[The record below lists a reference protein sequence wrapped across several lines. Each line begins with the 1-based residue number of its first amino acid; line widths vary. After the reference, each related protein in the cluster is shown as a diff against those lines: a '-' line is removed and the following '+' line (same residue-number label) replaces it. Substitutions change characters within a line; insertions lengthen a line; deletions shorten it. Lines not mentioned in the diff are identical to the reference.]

1 MNLNEKIDLLLKRQE
16 QQDKALANMASF
28 LMKMNQFTNGFQKAG
43 MISLLQA
50 VNHDAYEG
58 NKEKLENE
66 YYKSLNQA
74 DTAHEH
80 LQELYK
86 AIRKN
91 LEADR
96 FNTYKFK
103 VTVKHEQ
110 APSI

>member
-16 QQDKALANMASF
+16 QQDKALVNMATF

-50 VNHDAYEG
+50 VNPDAYEV
-58 NKEKLENE
+58 NKGELDPE
-66 YYKSLNQA
+66 YNKSLNEA

>member
-16 QQDKALANMASF
+16 QQDKALANMATF

-50 VNHDAYEG
+50 VNPDAYEV
-58 NKEKLENE
+58 NKGELDPE
-66 YYKSLNQA
+66 YNKSLNEA

-96 FNTYKFK
+96 FKTYKFK